1 MRGMLNNSLFKIF
14 LFRGYL
20 GSLAMYDGDVGT
32 GPRCHYTMHLPSYIA
47 HQDNTRIHFLRYVPN
62 SQGKKT
68 TYGREK
74 AEKGMKTATNP
85 QGRRGRKGS
94 KEYTECEQRKNLSTR
109 KPCRCKGNNQ
119 ANGGGRIHIVRVTV
133 AAWSVAVAGDAVVPV
148 GYELIKGSVTLRL
161 RYNYFVGNQH
171 TSGHGSA
178 GAGDLRGYVRDR
190 RLGRRGCDRGRYQ
203 AQRQA
208 PLASCSPPA
217 TWARTSPGPRVSGLR
232 ASAS

>member
-1 MRGMLNNSLFKIF
+1 MPLYYAPTIVYRSPRQYTNSLS
-14 LFRGYL
+14 
-20 GSLAMYDGDVGT
+20 SLRPQQPGEKNNIWAGE
-32 GPRCHYTMHLPSYIA
+32 
-47 HQDNTRIHFLRYVPN
+47 
-62 SQGKKT
+62 
-68 TYGREK
+68 GRERYENSNK
-74 AEKGMKTATNP
+74 PTGSEGEEE
-85 QGRRGRKGS
+85 GS